1 MHMREGI
8 GSFDVQQIY
17 VIDDPVKLLSRN
29 TRKINVYTSSNA
41 RDVQRCAPSNSR
53 NIDHIESKQRNKL
66 LFDAS

>member
-1 MHMREGI
+1 MREGI

-29 TRKINVYTSSNA
+29 SRKINVYTSSNA
-41 RDVQRCAPSNSR
+41 RDHHRCALSNSR